1 MKKILSAILLSATVL
16 ATAAVFTACGSLST
30 SSQTES
36 NSLPSATNLGGSQT
50 VAEVTE
56 SLKTAELSNTDLFKE
71 WAIDF
76 AETAGNAAGIRDAW
90 SSPDDLSYDLAKGMD
105 GWEKKHDYSD
115 TDCRMTAFL
124 LLDGILQSESVEKDY
139 TGTYLMFD
147 LDAIDNV
154 SRYASLKARRELFTT
169 VFGDKPVPDGTSP
182 EDVFANVWKTYGIQV
197 NNENVSLLSVVI
209 YDPDF
214 KTAFVGHTGVLI
226 DRGDDLL
233 FIEKIAF
240 EQPYQA
246 TRVNNLE
253 ELLVVLGKRPEYFG
267 EAGQP
272 GPSIFINGDYKGEL
286 KADSSL
292 DSDAA

>member
-16 ATAAVFTACGSLST
+16 ASVAVFTACGSQSA
-30 SSQTES
+30 S
-36 NSLPSATNLGGSQT
+36 NTLPSATNLGGSQT
-50 VAEVTE
+50 VAEVTD
-56 SLKTAELSNTDLFKE
+56 SLKDAGLSNADLFQE
-71 WAIDF
+71 WALDF
-76 AETAGNAAGIRDAW
+76 AETAGNPAGILDAW
-90 SSPDDLSYDLAKGMD
+90 SLPDDLSYDLAKGMD
-105 GWEKKHDYSD
+105 GWEKQHDYSD
-115 TDCRMTAFL
+115 MDCQMTAFL

-154 SRYASLKARRELFTT
+154 SRYEVLKARRELFTT

-182 EDVFANVWKTYGIQV
+182 KDVFANVWKTYGIQV
-197 NNENVSLLSVVI
+197 NNDKVSLLSVII

-233 FIEKIAF
+233 FVEKIAF

-246 TRVNNLE
+246 TQVNNLD
-253 ELLVVLGKRPEYFG
+253 ELLTVLGKRPEYFG
-267 EAGQP
+267 ETGQP
-272 GPSIFINGDYKGEL
+272 GPSIFINGDYRGEL

-292 DSDAA
+292 DSNAA

>member
-1 MKKILSAILLSATVL
+1 
-16 ATAAVFTACGSLST
+16 
-30 SSQTES
+30 
-36 NSLPSATNLGGSQT
+36 
-50 VAEVTE
+50 
-56 SLKTAELSNTDLFKE
+56 
-71 WAIDF
+71 
-76 AETAGNAAGIRDAW
+76 
-90 SSPDDLSYDLAKGMD
+90 
-105 GWEKKHDYSD
+105 
-115 TDCRMTAFL
+115 
-124 LLDGILQSESVEKDY
+124 
-139 TGTYLMFD
+139 MFD